1 MQPLDGLMEP
11 VKPFDCRQDAQL
23 SEQLA
28 RNFPPGQEKLS
39 AKKGL
44 HLKSKVPAGI
54 LASPLQSRTWFLIHL
69 V

>member
-28 RNFPPGQEKLS
+28 RNFPSGQEKIS

-44 HLKSKVPAGI
+44 SLKREVQAGI
-54 LASPLQSRTWFLIHL
+54 LASPFQSSTCFSIHL